1 MDAANCRLACG
12 LVSQS
17 YINQGAAALSARR
30 RLIKALLSNKKLPA
44 EGWDEAT
51 IEMLL
56 QVSAW
61 LKVCG
66 HDKRISMLGFK
77 EGWMCRGLGW
87 EFVLWGGMYRRG
99 CGSVS
104 HTAADQ
110 SAVQQQKAPGGGLGC
125 GNY

>member
-1 MDAANCRLACG
+1 MDAANCSLACG

-61 LKVCG
+61 LKV
-66 HDKRISMLGFK
+66 
-77 EGWMCRGLGW
+77 
-87 EFVLWGGMYRRG
+87 
-99 CGSVS
+99 
-104 HTAADQ
+104 
-110 SAVQQQKAPGGGLGC
+110 
-125 GNY
+125 